1 MMKYKIM
8 HRDSVIAE
16 ADGFIVTEI
25 LNPALCPSC
34 FYKGY
39 SLERWLKSRQINL
52 HRVGARM
59 LYKALH
65 MKPTSSIEDVIAI
78 SHSVVLTDNWWI
90 QSEFEDLHFLIYGN
104 TTRIL
109 LILPTQA
116 ILIFRYCPTQSRGIW
131 SLERQAALKKHG
143 DWKTE
148 FGGCIKKKT
157 LWKFSESFMRIAF

>member
-16 ADGFIVTEI
+16 ANGFEVTEI

-59 LYKALH
+59 LYKALY
-65 MKPTSSIEDVIAI
+65 MKLLYRRCDCY
-78 SHSVVLTDNWWI
+78 
-90 QSEFEDLHFLIYGN
+90 QS
-104 TTRIL
+104 
-109 LILPTQA
+109 
-116 ILIFRYCPTQSRGIW
+116 
-131 SLERQAALKKHG
+131 
-143 DWKTE
+143 
-148 FGGCIKKKT
+148 
-157 LWKFSESFMRIAF
+157 

>member
-16 ADGFIVTEI
+16 ANGFEVTEI

-78 SHSVVLTDNWWI
+78 SHSVVLTDNW
-90 QSEFEDLHFLIYGN
+90 
-104 TTRIL
+104 
-109 LILPTQA
+109 
-116 ILIFRYCPTQSRGIW
+116 
-131 SLERQAALKKHG
+131 
-143 DWKTE
+143 
-148 FGGCIKKKT
+148 
-157 LWKFSESFMRIAF
+157 

>member
-16 ADGFIVTEI
+16 ANGFEVTEI

-59 LYKALH
+59 LYKALY

-90 QSEFEDLHFLIYGN
+90 QSEFENLHYFDLRQYNKNIADIACTSNLDF
-104 TTRIL
+104 
-109 LILPTQA
+109 
-116 ILIFRYCPTQSRGIW
+116 SRTAFVRFTAVFDIV
-131 SLERQAALKKHG
+131 
-143 DWKTE
+143 
-148 FGGCIKKKT
+148 
-157 LWKFSESFMRIAF
+157 KFSMVSFQNSWEFAKLNAEIF

>member
-16 ADGFIVTEI
+16 ANGFEVTEI

-34 FYKGY
+34 SYKGY

-78 SHSVVLTDNWWI
+78 SHSVVLTDNW
-90 QSEFEDLHFLIYGN
+90 
-104 TTRIL
+104 
-109 LILPTQA
+109 
-116 ILIFRYCPTQSRGIW
+116 
-131 SLERQAALKKHG
+131 
-143 DWKTE
+143 
-148 FGGCIKKKT
+148 
-157 LWKFSESFMRIAF
+157 